1 MIGEV
6 CGSDGQFAW
15 ARGQTSWIT
24 PAASTVS
31 VTQGTQPSI
40 TKIAGRF
47 ITGSTNTRGNF
58 YGTADTQGLGS
69 FHTGG
74 LMLHGYGDG
83 HTSAISQ
90 DVDGSVLAAVYTR
103 NNGEAVAE
111 LP

>member
-1 MIGEV
+1 V
-6 CGSDGQFAW
+6 A
-15 ARGQTSWIT
+15 
-24 PAASTVS
+24 
-31 VTQGTQPSI
+31 QGTAPTI
-40 TKIAGRF
+40 TKIAGRN
-47 ITGSTNTRGNF
+47 ITGSTNTNGNF
-58 YGTADTQGLGS
+58 YGTASTQGLGS

-90 DVDGSVLAAVYTR
+90 DVDGSVLASVYTR